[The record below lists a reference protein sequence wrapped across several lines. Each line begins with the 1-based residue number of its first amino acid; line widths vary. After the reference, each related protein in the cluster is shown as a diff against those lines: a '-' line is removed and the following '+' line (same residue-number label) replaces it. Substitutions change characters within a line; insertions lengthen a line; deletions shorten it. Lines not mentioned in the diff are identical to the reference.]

1 MTSPLTQQTIS
12 MEDKRI
18 KIFVDGH
25 VFDKEYQGTQTFL
38 RGLYTH
44 LMASY
49 PMLDIYFGVQNAAKF
64 REAFP
69 GFPDGK
75 ILRYKKRAMGLLRF
89 VFDIP
94 FYLKKH
100 QFDFAHFQYISPRPV
115 QGCRYIVTLHDILFN
130 DYKNDFSLVY
140 RLSRNLLFGY
150 SIKHAGIKT
159 TVSEYS
165 RIQIN
170 KHYHIPLQSL
180 HVIPNGIERQVM
192 ESETSVLGAQGF
204 IEQKYGVKNFILY
217 VSRIEPRK
225 NHLQVLKT
233 YLKLKLYQ
241 QGIALVFIGTGSIA
255 VKELNS
261 LIATLD
267 QEQRKLFYW
276 IENIGQT
283 ELNNFYLA
291 SRLFI
296 YASKAEGFGIPPLEA
311 AGLHKP
317 VLCSNATAM
326 KDFDFFEPHMFDP
339 LNGNEF
345 EQKLVSILSAPPD
358 PDFLRKVAG
367 QVREKHSWQQSA
379 NLFHNLLTIQQ

>member
-1 MTSPLTQQTIS
+1 

-44 LMASY
+44 LMASC
-49 PMLDIYFGVQNAAKF
+49 PMLDIYFGVQNVAKF
-64 REAFP
+64 KEVFP
-69 GFPDGK
+69 DFPDGK
-75 ILRYKKRAMGLLRF
+75 ILRYKKRTMGLLRF

-130 DYKNDFSLVY
+130 DYKNDFSLLY

-159 TVSEYS
+159 TVSGYS
-165 RIQIN
+165 RLQIH
-170 KHYHIPLQSL
+170 KHYQIPLQSL
-180 HVIPNGIERQVM
+180 HVIPNGVDSLATDYGTPAHDAAAMIEK
-192 ESETSVLGAQGF
+192 
-204 IEQKYGVKNFILY
+204 KYGIKNFILY

-225 NHLQVLKT
+225 NHLLILKT
-233 YLKLKLYQ
+233 YLKLQLYQ
-241 QGIALVFIGTGSIA
+241 QGIALVFIGTESIA
-255 VKELNS
+255 VRELSS
-261 LIATLD
+261 LIDTLD
-267 QEQRKLFYW
+267 GEQRKLFYR
-276 IENIGQT
+276 IENIEQT
-283 ELNNFYLA
+283 VLNNFYLA

-311 AGLHKP
+311 AELHKP

-345 EQKLVSILSAPPD
+345 EQKLVSILSNPPN
-358 PDFLRKVAG
+358 PDYLRKVAG
-367 QVREKHSWQQSA
+367 QVRKKHNWQQSA
-379 NLFHNLLTIQQ
+379 NLFHNLLTTQQ

>member
-1 MTSPLTQQTIS
+1 

-44 LMASY
+44 LMASF
-49 PMLDIYFGVQNAAKF
+49 PMLEVYFGVQNVTKF
-64 REAFP
+64 KESFPAFP
-69 GFPDGK
+69 NEK
-75 ILRYKKRAMGLLRF
+75 ILAYKTKGPALLRF

-94 FYLKKH
+94 FYLKKYK
-100 QFDFAHFQYISPRPV
+100 FDFAHFQYISPKPL

-130 DYKNDFSLVY
+130 DFKDEFSLAY
-140 RLSRNLLFGY
+140 RISRNLLFKY
-150 SIKHAGIKT
+150 SIKNAGIKT
-159 TVSEYS
+159 TVSDYS
-165 RIQIN
+165 RIQIH
-170 KHYHIPLQSL
+170 KHYRIPLESL
-180 HVIPNGIERQVM
+180 HVIPNGIDSQISEH
-192 ESETSVLGAQGF
+192 ETSVIQAQGF
-204 IEQKYGVKNFILY
+204 IEQKYGIKNFILY

-225 NHLQVLKT
+225 NHLQVLKS

-241 QGIALVFIGTGSIA
+241 QGIALVFIGTKSIA

-261 LIATLD
+261 LIAALD
-267 QEQRKLFYW
+267 QDQRKLFYS

-283 ELNNFYLA
+283 DLNNFYLA

-311 AGLHKP
+311 AGFHKP

-326 KDFDFFEPHMFDP
+326 KDFDFFRPHMFDP

-345 EQKLVSILSAPPD
+345 EQKLFSILSAPPNS
-358 PDFLRKVAG
+358 DFLKKVAN
-367 QVREKHSWQQSA
+367 QVQEKHSWQQSA
-379 NLFHNLLTIQQ
+379 NLFHNLLTTQQ